1 MASITSAA
9 SGNWSSTATWVGG
22 VVPGI
27 GDDVT
32 IDVGHTVTVDVATTV
47 GVSGAAGTVAIQVL
61 SGVGG
66 LTINAPLEIRG
77 DLIFERGTTL
87 NQNADITIRGA
98 AGIEYQ
104 IQASTTGTGTATW
117 NAGVNG
123 PVAVRSDFTDTG
135 LPGYI
140 QMLVAGLGYVAVNW
154 QDMSLYDI
162 GSSTREALRFV
173 DYGGDDFVWLGGLH
187 IRSGQ
192 CYFPLNTSTS
202 NWRIENVDF
211 RDPAN
216 TVFIN
221 ASWSASPTGT
231 RRLSNCTVY
240 DSSGAQL
247 ALDIYGPGA
256 VYSNNVL
263 IDTNCRTTST
273 IDKQF
278 LFNFFVFR
286 LSTATLSTPG
296 DANTLVSDNIFFSE
310 ADNIHHITESGSAAT
325 SINYYTN
332 NIFDGNGFI
341 GTDFGDCIIP
351 RGEISVKNNINI
363 NDAGT
368 LVTLLDAA
376 AIADVENNTI
386 NDSQWVNVGET
397 AGASTQLRT
406 VRSNL
411 FSNTLRGIQ
420 QDAFFVSQTALV
432 LNNNGFWNMTD
443 AANLDNNGNNS
454 YVGAETYA
462 AWSASATYPSAGF
475 GDADIYADPKYRDPT
490 RTIATWDANN
500 GGPGTLSNVVAEI
513 VKLNGRD
520 TAGNSATFDSN
531 YSISSAQEYIR
542 YGYTPTNVALKGTGY
557 GGTDIGALP
566 VVLPGFS
573 VYFPVAKEQLC
584 NINFSTQF
592 RRETFL

>member
-47 GVSGAAGTVAIQVL
+47 GVSGAAGTIAIQVL
-61 SGVGG
+61 SGAGG

-98 AGIEYQ
+98 AGVEYQ

-162 GSSTREALRFV
+162 GSSTREALRFINS
-173 DYGGDDFVWLGGLH
+173 GGDDFYWGSGLF
-187 IRSGQ
+187 IRSGA
-192 CYFPLNTSTS
+192 CYAPLGSDTAANFI
-202 NWRIENVDF
+202 IENVDV
-211 RDPAN
+211 RDPAY
-216 TVFIN
+216 TLFFDI
-221 ASWSASPTGT
+221 SYSGTPTGE
-231 RRLSNCTVY
+231 RRISNCTAY
-240 DSSGAQL
+240 DSGGRQMQCRNNGTNAIVEGCAFSNVNVQTTVQQGKVVRNNFLINELSTGSHQITADGL
-247 ALDIYGPGA
+247 TIVDNNIFVSPYVGIIHIYE
-256 VYSNNVL
+256 
-263 IDTNCRTTST
+263 TTS
-273 IDKQF
+273 
-278 LFNFFVFR
+278 
-286 LSTATLSTPG
+286 
-296 DANTLVSDNIFFSE
+296 
-310 ADNIHHITESGSAAT
+310 AAIGQN
-325 SINYYTN
+325 SLTN
-332 NIFDGNGFI
+332 NIFDGNGTADGI
-341 GTDFGDCIIP
+341 GVLAIGD
-351 RGEISVKNNINI
+351 ISAKNNIVI
-363 NDAGT
+363 NNTSALISIDNT
-368 LVTLLDAA
+368 T
-376 AIADVENNTI
+376 AILNAENNTLDYAELLDI
-386 NDSQWVNVGET
+386 GRSGAPSST
-397 AGASTQLRT
+397 ALGNIY
-406 VRSNL
+406 SNL
-411 FSNTLRGIQ
+411 FSNHNRGLHQ
-420 QDAFFVSQTALV
+420 LTNFVSQTALV

-443 AANLDNNGNNS
+443 ATNLDNNGNNS

-462 AWSASATYPSAGF
+462 AWSSSATYPSAGF
-475 GDADIYADPKYRDPT
+475 GDADVYADPKYRDPT

-500 GGPGTLSNVVAEI
+500 GGPGTLTNVVAEI